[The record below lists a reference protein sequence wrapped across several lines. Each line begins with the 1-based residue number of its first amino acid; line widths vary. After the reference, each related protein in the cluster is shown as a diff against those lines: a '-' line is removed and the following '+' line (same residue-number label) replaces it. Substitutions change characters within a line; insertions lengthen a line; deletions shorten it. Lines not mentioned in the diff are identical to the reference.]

1 MEILNWFLWQG
12 TITHISVGHLHKN
25 WTDFLHSSSSQRLD
39 SSRPGEQ
46 GRSLGP
52 DPLERR
58 RLRRRGSGDSAL
70 VTNSQS
76 EFLKKRTRSIAVTV
90 TVTHC
95 QHHSKGWK
103 LNSARKHLDSVTV
116 YPRHLTLFQ
125 DLAIFPAQYYSWMDR
140 MLLLWITVSASSLSS
155 SSSGSRG
162 GGGQAARR
170 RSLSLS
176 SDSGTSRSSSS
187 LASRDKS
194 RQTSSWSPSR
204 QRRKERAGSFSV
216 WLQCSKLLNLFW
228 YDRINTNLLL

>member
-1 MEILNWFLWQG
+1 MDLLNSFLWQG
-12 TITHISVGHLHKN
+12 TITHISVGLLHKN
-25 WTDFLHSSSSQRLD
+25 WTDFLHSTSSQRLD

-46 GRSLGP
+46 RRPLSP
-52 DPLERR
+52 DPPWSAETGVR
-58 RLRRRGSGDSAL
+58 RLGSAL
-70 VTNSQS
+70 VTISQS

-95 QHHSKGWK
+95 QHRSKGWQ
-103 LNSARKHLDSVTV
+103 LNSARKHLDTV
-116 YPRHLTLFQ
+116 SLSSTLFQ
-125 DLAIFPAQYYSWMDR
+125 DLAISPAQYYSWMDR

-162 GGGQAARR
+162 GGGQSARR

-176 SDSGTSRSSSS
+176 SDSGTSS

-194 RQTSSWSPSR
+194 RQTSGWSPSR

-216 WLQCSKLLNLFW
+216 WIEDF
-228 YDRINTNLLL
+228 